1 MSTYA
6 LTMYRYNHKLDDKEY
21 KVGNKNGQLI
31 KQQLYK

>member
-21 KVGNKNGQLI
+21 KVGNKNRHSIMQHL
-31 KQQLYK
+31 